1 MAKKLLDR
9 EKQEK
14 RKNLFFLLFFTP
26 GRATRAMLAEH
37 RVGWKINV
45 SILKKREGKIGN
57 REKRNCSH
65 HSNIFT

>member
-1 MAKKLLDR
+1 MVKKLLGI

-26 GRATRAMLAEH
+26 GRTTRVMLAEH

-45 SILKKREGKIGN
+45 SILKK
-57 REKRNCSH
+57 EKKK
-65 HSNIFT
+65 